1 MVHPHHTASRDAA
14 QSPNTH
20 AGTFPRYLLLLLSL
34 ADALRRAARRI
45 ERLADVIEQ
54 WVHTR
59 AVAVPV
65 DDGCVFDTV
74 TFTELRMV
82 EGSAAWPDLR
92 ISRTA
97 AGRPVTAAFAVTDT
111 ATIGSAS

>member
-1 MVHPHHTASRDAA
+1 MHLHDTASRCAVQPPHA
-14 QSPNTH
+14 H

-34 ADALRRAARRI
+34 ADALRRVARRI

-54 WVHTR
+54 WVRTR

-65 DDGCVFDTV
+65 DDRRVFDTV
-74 TFTELRMV
+74 TLTELRMV
-82 EGSAAWPDLR
+82 EGGGTARPNLR

-97 AGRPVTAAFAVTDT
+97 TGQPVAAVLTPM

>member
-1 MVHPHHTASRDAA
+1 MLLHHHTASRDAV

-34 ADALRRAARRI
+34 AGALRRVARRI

-54 WVHTR
+54 WARRR
-59 AVAVPV
+59 AVALPL
-65 DDGCVFDTV
+65 DDACIFDTV
-74 TFTELRMV
+74 TFTELRAT
-82 EGSAAWPDLR
+82 EHGAARPDLR

-97 AGRPVTAAFAVTDT
+97 TGRPVAAALAPTNT

>member
-1 MVHPHHTASRDAA
+1 MVHPHHTASRDVV
-14 QSPNTH
+14 QSPHTH

-34 ADALRRAARRI
+34 ADALRRVARRI

-54 WVHTR
+54 WARTR
-59 AVAVPV
+59 AVALPIA
-65 DDGCVFDTV
+65 DACVFDTV
-74 TFTELRMV
+74 TFTEIRMV
-82 EGSAAWPDLR
+82 EGGTARPDLR

-97 AGRPVTAAFAVTDT
+97 AGRPVAAALAATDA

>member
-1 MVHPHHTASRDAA
+1 MVHPHHTASRDAV
-14 QSPNTH
+14 QSPHAH

-54 WVHTR
+54 WVRTR

-65 DDGCVFDTV
+65 DGACVFDTV

-82 EGSAAWPDLR
+82 EGGAARPDLH
-92 ISRTA
+92 ISRTVTGRAVA
-97 AGRPVTAAFAVTDT
+97 AVLAPTDT
-111 ATIGSAS
+111 ATIGGAA